1 MADALAGL
9 SLFRRSLRDG
19 EEARA
24 LARIAKEPTQQRALD
39 QFRKAIAKA
48 PDIRAALQDPRVL
61 AVVVEALGIPDA
73 AQQPGLATRALLSD
87 LKDPKSLANT
97 LPDGRWRA
105 AAQALDLRTRGL
117 AALKDPATQKLLAE
131 GLQRAARNEELSAQ
145 APGLGDAVLF
155 TERAKDVKNVYQ
167 VLGDPVLRRVF
178 TKALGLPDGIV
189 VQSIESQA
197 RAVTSRFDLAK
208 LAKPGDVQKLAERYL
223 SARAT
228 EARPQ
233 FAALNLLA

>member
-1 MADALAGL
+1 LADLLTGL
-9 SLFRRSLRDG
+9 SLFRRSLREG

-24 LARIAKEPTQQRALD
+24 LARIAREPTQQRALD
-39 QFRKAIAKA
+39 QFRRAIAKA
-48 PDIRAALQDPRVL
+48 PDIKAALQDPRVL
-61 AVVVEALGIPDA
+61 GVVVEALGIPDA

-97 LPDGRWRA
+97 LSDGRWRA

-117 AALKDPATQKLLAE
+117 AALKDPQTQKLLAE
-131 GLQRAARNEELSAQ
+131 GLQRAARNEELSVQ

-178 TKALGLPDGIV
+178 TKALGLPAGMV
-189 VQSIESQA
+189 VQSVESQA
-197 RAVTSRFDLAK
+197 RAVTARFDLAK
-208 LAKPGDVQKLAERYL
+208 LSKPAEVQKLAERYL
-223 SARAT
+223 SARAA
-228 EARPQ
+228 EAAPPPIG
-233 FAALNLLA
+233 LNLLA